1 MESKELTIC
10 TPDYTQVPPT
20 AQEGAKEEQGSCYH
34 TGVSCCLDTARWRKS
49 TGMKREPPQRTMTE
63 VRPWQEISLSLRSLV
78 FRPLPAQ
85 PTYVSKKSLQH
96 HCLNLLPSVP
106 ASERARDQALFHCSS
121 SPASLSRYQPSHLMF
136 PSELQR
142 VLPQSSERKPS
153 DQMKLA
159 FLDWEVSGPACST

>member
-1 MESKELTIC
+1 MLRKVPRRSKAAATK
-10 TPDYTQVPPT
+10 QVS
-20 AQEGAKEEQGSCYH
+20 AAVLG
-34 TGVSCCLDTARWRKS
+34 TARWRKS
-49 TGMKREPPQRTMTE
+49 TGMKREPSQRTMTE

-78 FRPLPAQ
+78 FRSLPAQ

-121 SPASLSRYQPSHLMF
+121 SPASQSRYQPSHLMF

-142 VLPQSSERKPS
+142 VLPQSNERKPS

-159 FLDWEVSGPACST
+159 FLDWGVWASLLYIVSSGTDTATQ